1 MDAGRQCS
9 RTGCAEPAAVC
20 LSYDYARRSVW
31 LDVPAE
37 VRDPHSYDLCLRHA
51 ERVSVPHGWSLDDR
65 RALTVDGVDR
75 LAG

>member
-1 MDAGRQCS
+1 MEVGHRQCS
-9 RTGCAEPAAVC
+9 RTGCAAPAAVS

-31 LDVPAE
+31 LDVLIE

-51 ERVSVPHGWSLDDR
+51 ERISVPQGWSLDDR
-65 RALTVDGVDR
+65 RILSVDR